1 MIEERLE
8 EFSKHVEII
17 NDKYAEYVNREKGL
31 RYVLNTPS
39 LLCRVD
45 KLTLDTNELAV
56 AKFKQQIENKDYEL
70 VDITKLVPKSEVTK
84 DDKDKFTLVDK
95 KTKGVILYNV
105 TNQIGIHNTYTSQ
118 NQAFELCE
126 SLNKETFGALCK

>member
-1 MIEERLE
+1 MIEDRLE

-17 NDKYAEYVNREKGL
+17 NDKYAEYVNKEKGL

-45 KLTLDTNELAV
+45 RLKLDTNELAV
-56 AKFKQQIENKDYEL
+56 AKFKQQIENKDYDL
-70 VDITKLVPKSEVTK
+70 IDITKLIPKNEVTK

-95 KTKGVILYNV
+95 QTKGVILYNV
-105 TNQIGIHNTYTSQ
+105 TNQIGIHNTYT
-118 NQAFELCE
+118 NQKEAFELCE
-126 SLNKETFGALCK
+126 NLNKETFGALCK